1 MYVFHRFLNV
11 APIHHNVANPNELV
25 WTRAKFL
32 CGFAIDIPS
41 HDVHLDP
48 EILKGLPAE
57 LIDLAEVPVEWKSHV
72 TEPFSSFGTPDFFPP
87 GSVVIFE
94 TQREAVDL
102 GLDKFCMSNALTAFG
117 GLDLVDLNVILYRTD
132 REERDATGG
141 EIGVY
146 DVPDMDELMYCGLEG
161 WMYHLR
167 YIVQHNDLS
176 HPLCRHLKQ
185 DTRVFDYVVAR
196 LSS

>member
-1 MYVFHRFLNV
+1 MYVFHQFLNV
-11 APIHHNVANPNELV
+11 ALIHHHVANPNELV
-25 WTRAKFL
+25 WTRAKFI
-32 CGFAIDIPS
+32 CGFAIDISS
-41 HDVHLDP
+41 HDMHLDT
-48 EILKGLPAE
+48 ETLKGLPAE
-57 LIDLAEVPVEWKSHV
+57 LMDLAKIPVEWKSHA

-94 TQREAVDL
+94 TQRQEVDL
-102 GLDKFCMSNALTAFG
+102 GLDKFCVSNAQTAFG
-117 GLDLVDLNVILYRTD
+117 GLDLVDLNVVLYRTD
-132 REERDATGG
+132 GEERDVTGG

-146 DVPDMDELMYCGLEG
+146 NVPDMEKLIYCGLEG

-167 YIVQHNDLS
+167 HIVQHNDLS

-185 DTRVFDYVVAR
+185 DTQVLDSVVSR